1 MPFQDTRTAL
11 SEVQLTSTVMSLGR
25 HGAEE
30 TQLENINKSR
40 LPNGKKHQIY
50 MLSVSLPDVRE
61 TTELSE
67 LLYCCPSALTQTLY
81 TVPHISPETTQEVF
95 VLIQEV

>member
-1 MPFQDTRTAL
+1 M
-11 SEVQLTSTVMSLGR
+11 
-25 HGAEE
+25 
-30 TQLENINKSR
+30 
-40 LPNGKKHQIY
+40 KKKNQIY
-50 MLSVSLPDVRE
+50 MLSVSLPDVSE

-67 LLYCCPSALTQTLY
+67 LLYCCPNALTQTLY